1 MDMYLG
7 MLNDTEK
14 DRQCSR
20 HREIEYGCHL
30 NKNEMEI
37 YKNNVSDICLSLKT
51 AMSNNVAAILNFD
64 IAAI

>member
-7 MLNDTEK
+7 ILNGTEK

-30 NKNEMEI
+30 NQNEME
-37 YKNNVSDICLSLKT
+37 KNQCKRHLPLFENF
-51 AMSNNVAAILNFD
+51 MSNNVAAILNFD

>member
-37 YKNNVSDICLSLKT
+37 LKNNVSDMSLFENC
-51 AMSNNVAAILNFD
+51 MSNNVAAILNFD